1 MMQKI
6 KILSALSLT
15 WLLLFSSCEK
25 ELYDDAIQTERN
37 IRISKVSIKDPAV
50 FNNRNLMSEI
60 QKVKEK
66 QTLEQASS
74 RIVYDSI
81 NNFYFDDEN
90 GLKIEDGDLESYT
103 FKIYRESNIESYDI
117 ENIVFTSNENGN
129 YNVDLVKYELTE
141 IENTKI
147 SNGEFV
153 DLSLN
158 TQVTS
163 LSRFNIDPCFKIVSF
178 PVSYNEEGGVTYSM
192 NILVEIPCPDLG
204 GGGTGGSG
212 GTGGGGF
219 GDYNGPTGPIGSP
232 WEGSSGEGG
241 YGSDPILTSPNGG
254 HATGNTAN
262 TPCNLIKKLKKDVE
276 FKNKLASF
284 KNSAATDN
292 FEKYSVIYN
301 DPTPNT
307 TAGQEDAYDYEDF
320 QGAANAQGGAYT
332 GNSTMQGVI
341 HTHYVG
347 LTSIFSPDDLQDMYN
362 QMIYPDITDDFFIG
376 VVTAQGTAYILQVV
390 DRQAFINF
398 GNQYLSTDKKM
409 REFTN
414 NTYKK
419 VYNLTSSNR
428 ANNEKNFLKMMDDL
442 GTGLSLAGT
451 TYMPS
456 ATTSPNL
463 FSNLQVKTI
472 DDLTQ
477 NVKNTNCN

>member
-1 MMQKI
+1 MKKKI
-6 KILSALSLT
+6 KILSTLSLT
-15 WLLLFSSCEK
+15 LLLLFSSCEK
-25 ELYDDAIQTERN
+25 DLYDEAIQTERN
-37 IRISKVSIKDPAV
+37 IKISRVSIKDPVV

-66 QTLEQASS
+66 QTINQATG

-90 GLKIEDGDLESYT
+90 GIKVENGDYDSYT
-103 FKIYRESNIESYDI
+103 FKVEREAPIDSKL
-117 ENIVFTSNENGN
+117 ENLVFSKNKEGGFDTFLIKYPYSEEQIKTLSSVEFENMQTEFQILNRTMLIVCYVIKTYGN
-129 YNVDLVKYELTE
+129 CTE
-141 IENTKI
+141 TH
-147 SNGEFV
+147 SNG
-153 DLSLN
+153 
-158 TQVTS
+158 VTCS
-163 LSRFNIDPCFKIVSF
+163 SES
-178 PVSYNEEGGVTYSM
+178 VTYDCYS
-192 NILVEIPCPDLG
+192 IDS
-204 GGGTGGSG
+204 GSG
-212 GTGGGGF
+212 GSTGGGGF
-219 GDYNGPTGPIGSP
+219 GGDFGSGTSGSYSSNEGSP
-232 WEGSSGEGG
+232 V
-241 YGSDPILTSPNGG
+241 LTSPNGG

-262 TPCNLIKKLKKDVE
+262 PPCTLINKLKKDVE

-307 TAGQEDAYDYEDF
+307 TTGQEDTYDYEDF
-320 QGAANAQGGAYT
+320 QGAEDAQGGAYT

-341 HTHYVG
+341 HTHYQG
-347 LTSIFSPDDLQDMYN
+347 LSSIFSPDDLQDMYN

-398 GNQYLSTDKKM
+398 GNQYLSTDKKI
-409 REFTN
+409 ENFTDN
-414 NTYKK
+414 FYKK
-419 VYNLTSSNR
+419 KYNLTSSNR
-428 ANNEKNFLKMMDDL
+428 ANNEKNFLKMMNDL
-442 GTGLSLAGT
+442 GTGLSLSGT

>member
-1 MMQKI
+1 MKKKI

-15 WLLLFSSCEK
+15 MLLLFSSCEK
-25 ELYDDAIQTERN
+25 DLYDEAIQTERN
-37 IRISKVSIKDPAV
+37 IKISRVSIKDPAV
-50 FNNRNLMSEI
+50 FNNRNLMFEI

-90 GLKIEDGDLESYT
+90 GLKIESGEYESYT
-103 FKIYRESNIESYDI
+103 FKIYRDI
-117 ENIVFTSNENGN
+117 ENNDLENIIFTSKTNGEFDSKIIKYSLNEEQKENILN
-129 YNVDLVKYELTE
+129 NENVDLSNVSTQ
-141 IENTKI
+141 I
-147 SNGEFV
+147 S
-153 DLSLN
+153 
-158 TQVTS
+158 S
-163 LSRFNIDPCFKIVSF
+163 LSKVLYIPCFEFIHHPAQINSA
-178 PVSYNEEGGVTYSM
+178 GGVEFSY
-192 NILVEIPCPDLG
+192 IEVVEVDCPDEG
-204 GGGTGGSG
+204 GGGVGGNG
-212 GTGGGGF
+212 GTGGGTGE
-219 GDYNGPTGPIGSP
+219 YNGPTGPIGSP

-262 TPCNLIKKLKKDVE
+262 TPCNLIKNLKKDVE

-292 FEKYSVIYN
+292 FEKYSVVYN

-320 QGAANAQGGAYT
+320 QGAEDAQGGAYT

-341 HTHYVG
+341 HTHYEG

-398 GNQYLSTDKKM
+398 GNEHLSSDE
-409 REFTN
+409 RIRNFTSKF
-414 NTYKK
+414 YKGK
-419 VYNLTSSNR
+419 YNLTSSNR

-442 GTGLSLAGT
+442 GTGLSLSGT